1 MSFLEDL
8 FFDDA
13 YLAKKVSRKVLE
25 HSGELKNDNE
35 IIKKILIENM
45 LDSLKNTEEI
55 KNEIKILNDKISG
68 IEKLLLEILESKK

>member
-1 MSFLEDL
+1 MSLFEDL

-13 YLAKKVSRKVLE
+13 YLAQKFSRKVLK
-25 HSGELKNDNE
+25 HSDELKNDNE

-45 LDSLKNTEEI
+45 LDSLKNAEEI

-68 IEKLLLEILESKK
+68 MEKLLLEILESKK